1 MSEKR
6 HPNILLMMGAVID
19 NDCFWIVSELLDCT
33 LRQLLARQR
42 FTLVQKLAMIDSV
55 AHGMNWLHAPTT
67 VLHLDLKLENVL
79 VDAKLRL
86 RIADFGFAAV
96 KQSQVE
102 YLKGNG
108 HVIGNLLH
116 KAPELLRDDPFDE
129 HADVYSFGILAW
141 EVLNGGDWDSCVT
154 EAERSAAGSNLAAL
168 ELSFKR
174 AILAGRRPHRLASIP
189 LPLYELLGEC
199 WHADSARRPLF
210 PQLLPRIADAKLD
223 ATLGLDARG
232 VAFWRA
238 AFGSADQVQWQTF
251 ASRLYAALRLD
262 LSASPDAGAELAYI
276 DEHVRAL
283 VDPEDTQVARAE
295 NFGRL
300 LRAFGPMPKCTP
312 NSASAGAGRRWLDD
326 MCRVIEQPWFYGNLS
341 AEEAIRALRGQAI
354 GTFLVRFSSDETI
367 PFTVSVVAD
376 DSHCEHIRVHRVA
389 GRVGVDGLRL
399 YSLNRGVTGNAYSL
413 PSLIE
418 SRTSEGGSFGG
429 GDSGRMRS
437 MSSSSSELSIDALLL
452 GTNIGGGGGGDAP
465 DEEQFSSI
473 ADLVDAEDIR
483 ADLSFLVPCVPLRSH
498 FQALRS
504 KKMTHDYK

>member
-1 MSEKR
+1 
-6 HPNILLMMGAVID
+6 
-19 NDCFWIVSELLDCT
+19 
-33 LRQLLARQR
+33 
-42 FTLVQKLAMIDSV
+42 MIDSV
-55 AHGMNWLHAPTT
+55 AHGMNWLHLPTT

-79 VDAKLRL
+79 VDARLRL

-154 EAERSAAGSNLAAL
+154 EAERNAAGSNLSVL
-168 ELSFKR
+168 EASFKR
-174 AILAGRRPHRLASIP
+174 AVLAGRRPHRLASIP
-189 LPLYELLGEC
+189 APVYDLLGEC
-199 WHADSARRPLF
+199 WHTDSARRPLF
-210 PQLLPRIADAKLD
+210 PQLLPRIADAKLE

-238 AFGSADQVQWQTF
+238 AFGSDDLVQWPTF
-251 ASRLYAALRLD
+251 ASRLYAALRID
-262 LSASPDAGAELAYI
+262 LSASTNAAAELAYI

-283 VDPEDTQVARAE
+283 VDPEDTQQARAE

-312 NSASAGAGRRWLDD
+312 SNPSTGRRWLDD

-341 AEEAIRALRGQAI
+341 AEDAIRALRGQAI

-389 GRVGVDGLRL
+389 GRLSAEGLRL
-399 YSLNRGVTGNAYSL
+399 YSLNRAATGNAYSL
-413 PSLIE
+413 PSLLE
-418 SRTSEGGSFGG
+418 SRASDSSERFVGGS
-429 GDSGRMRS
+429 DSGRMRS
-437 MSSSSSELSIDALLL
+437 SGTTSSGSELSIDALLL
-452 GTNIGGGGGGDAP
+452 GGGGAGGGGDAT

-483 ADLSFLVPCVPLRSH
+483 SDLSFLVPCVPLRSH